1 VEKFKSFS
9 GSHPILFTLSL
20 LISWFLV
27 AAIATGVTAVFFRV
41 SFIEPLPQSVGPLV
55 ATMYI
60 ILIAWRFGWL
70 RSSGIGSSGNLKV
83 WLIALLAFAYL
94 IAAYS
99 FAFFGDLSLDIG
111 NAFIS
116 NAAQP
121 IIFRQIIVGIV
132 EEILFRGVLL
142 YALVRVL
149 GDSKRGLFSAVLLS
163 AVLFGSM
170 HLLQAFAGRSIG
182 VALIAALESTVSG
195 MWWGAFVILW
205 GTMWPIAA
213 IHAGSNAF
221 VLIKGLSYP
230 GLMFSYQEYSFA
242 IILQLPLVVLSLYWL
257 LKAAPRPVIP
267 EIP

>member
-1 VEKFKSFS
+1 VNKFKSFS
-9 GSHPILFTLSL
+9 GSHPVLFTLVL
-20 LISWFLV
+20 LISWYLV
-27 AAIATGVTAVFFRV
+27 AAIATGVTAVALGE
-41 SFIEPLPQSVGPLV
+41 SLIDSLPQSAGSLSATIYILV
-55 ATMYI
+55 
-60 ILIAWRFGWL
+60 IAWQFGWL
-70 RSSGIGSSGNLKV
+70 RSSGIGSIGNIKA
-83 WLIALLAFAYL
+83 WLIALIAFTYL

-99 FAFFGDLSLDIG
+99 FAFFGDFSIDI
-111 NAFIS
+111 NPFIS
-116 NAAQP
+116 NASQP

-142 YALVRVL
+142 YALVRVW
-149 GDSKRGLFSAVLLS
+149 GGSRRGLFSAVLLS
-163 AVLFGSM
+163 ALLFGSI

-221 VLIKGLSYP
+221 VLIKGLNYP

-257 LKAAPRPVIP
+257 LKTAPRPVIP